1 MGRVR
6 RCGTANT
13 VADYPWNFGATSSTD
28 PYPNCPPIA
37 SYQST
42 FDGKG
47 YTIVR
52 LTIAGANTNA
62 GLLAVI
68 TAYAVIRDLG
78 IITPIISSSGASA
91 NVGALAGNNGGLM
104 TASYASGGAITV
116 TGPTPKVGGLI
127 GQNSGDIRVVW
138 SDASVNAS
146 TIGAGNGL
154 IGNHNGYTGG
164 IYEAWAISLT
174 PGDNTLYALW
184 NSGEKPPTTP
194 PSTAPPTAKSP

>member
-6 RCGTANT
+6 QCGTANT
-13 VADYPWNFGATSSTD
+13 VAESKTTAQMQAPTGYTGVYANWNRDFDGDTFPDYPWNFGTTTSTD

-78 IITPIISSSGASA
+78 IIIPIIISGASA

-116 TGPTPKVGGLI
+116 TGPTLKVGGLI
-127 GQNSGDIRVVW
+127 G
-138 SDASVNAS
+138 
-146 TIGAGNGL
+146 
-154 IGNHNGYTGG
+154 
-164 IYEAWAISLT
+164 
-174 PGDNTLYALW
+174 
-184 NSGEKPPTTP
+184 
-194 PSTAPPTAKSP
+194 